1 VPVLRDLGFRGRVS
15 RGFAFD
21 SSTPQGVQL
30 ETTWTRF
37 GGELRERFLFP
48 NAHGLELGLLA
59 GVDANYFGMRAK
71 GDIPALLP
79 AARTVS
85 LRFGVDARLHVASRL
100 SVMAAAAYLLT
111 TSKGEIYEHFRDGSV
126 AGVDG
131 EAGFALAIV
140 PGVEAR
146 LGARY
151 TRYFAKFEPQLGDR
165 AVAGGAVDELWQF
178 GLGARYAY

>member
-1 VPVLRDLGFRGRVS
+1 
-15 RGFAFD
+15 
-21 SSTPQGVQL
+21 
-30 ETTWTRF
+30 
-37 GGELRERFLFP
+37 
-48 NAHGLELGLLA
+48 
-59 GVDANYFGMRAK
+59 MRAT
-71 GDIPALLP
+71 GDVPALLP

-85 LRFGVDARLHVASRL
+85 LRFGVDARIHVAWRIHVL
-100 SVMAAAAYLLT
+100 AAAAYLVT
-111 TSKGEIYEHFRDGSV
+111 TSKGEIYEYFRGGSV

-131 EAGFALAIV
+131 EGGFALDIV

-165 AVAGGAVDELWQF
+165 AVAGGALDELWQF

>member
-1 VPVLRDLGFRGRVS
+1 VP
-15 RGFAFD
+15 
-21 SSTPQGVQL
+21 
-30 ETTWTRF
+30 
-37 GGELRERFLFP
+37 FP
-48 NAHGLELGLLA
+48 NARGLELGVLA
-59 GVDANYFGMRAK
+59 GVDANYFGMRAM
-71 GDIPALLP
+71 GDVPALLP

-85 LRFGVDARLHVASRL
+85 LRFGIDARVHVAWRL

-131 EAGFALAIV
+131 EGGFAVAIV

-151 TRYFAKFEPQLGDR
+151 TRYFAKFEPRLGDR
-165 AVAGGAVDELWQF
+165 AVAGGALDQLWQF